1 MTATF
6 KAQWAE
12 HGAWRRDFCFLLRL
26 FAQWLKDN
34 ALLDA
39 AAQDRIKLLEQRVRT
54 EKLTVAFVAE
64 YSRGKSEL
72 INAIFFADFGRR
84 IMPTGAGRTTMC
96 PTEIAYD
103 PDAAPS
109 LRLLPIQTR
118 LQPLALDDWRQTPEA
133 WTCLELD
140 VNDADHLA
148 RSMERVTET
157 IQVTEQDAQA
167 LGLWHAQ
174 TPQGQWVIDAQGL
187 VQVPKWRHALMNIE
201 HPLLKQGLV
210 ILDTPGLNA
219 LGAEP
224 ELTIGLLEQ
233 AQAHVFMLSADSG
246 VSKSDLAIWREH
258 MAPHM
263 RQAIPTLVVLNKI
276 DTLWDE
282 LSSAAQ
288 IAQQISQQKARTAQ
302 ALGLEN
308 ESVVTVSAKKGLIAK
323 IGNNPELLE
332 KSGLLQIEAILAQGV
347 LGERQRMV
355 REGLKFDIS
364 DLRASLLGT
373 LDAQDR
379 DLQAQRLELNSL
391 HGKSHFVLCQ
401 MRGRITRE
409 QHRFEEA
416 STKMSAIKA
425 VYRKLFNNI
434 LEQVQPQDLIRE
446 MQTLADALSRP
457 GLKWDVKKIYGDTF
471 ERLQK
476 RAQSLQTITQ
486 DLQALQSSAFTQLN
500 AEYGFM
506 LQPLKLPDFSAYD
519 MDLELAK
526 RSHLAYVG
534 LRHSL
539 RLQRADFVGQIVRA
553 LFHRLNALQTAVRA
567 DAHQWRLSVL
577 AQIEAQTVLRRS
589 HFASRLESIEK
600 IERAAGGFD
609 QRLRDILE
617 REQQIKNLRQKLEDQ
632 VAHLS
637 AANDEALA
645 QTRSSPPLD

>member
-1 MTATF
+1 
-6 KAQWAE
+6 
-12 HGAWRRDFCFLLRL
+12 
-26 FAQWLKDN
+26 
-34 ALLDA
+34 
-39 AAQDRIKLLEQRVRT
+39 
-54 EKLTVAFVAE
+54 
-64 YSRGKSEL
+64 
-72 INAIFFADFGRR
+72 
-84 IMPTGAGRTTMC
+84 
-96 PTEIAYD
+96 
-103 PDAAPS
+103 
-109 LRLLPIQTR
+109 
-118 LQPLALDDWRQTPEA
+118 
-133 WTCLELD
+133 
-140 VNDADHLA
+140 
-148 RSMERVTET
+148 
-157 IQVTEQDAQA
+157 
-167 LGLWHAQ
+167 
-174 TPQGQWVIDAQGL
+174 
-187 VQVPKWRHALMNIE
+187 
-201 HPLLKQGLV
+201 
-210 ILDTPGLNA
+210 
-219 LGAEP
+219 
-224 ELTIGLLEQ
+224 
-233 AQAHVFMLSADSG
+233 
-246 VSKSDLAIWREH
+246 
-258 MAPHM
+258 
-263 RQAIPTLVVLNKI
+263 
-276 DTLWDE
+276 
-282 LSSAAQ
+282 
-288 IAQQISQQKARTAQ
+288 
-302 ALGLEN
+302 
-308 ESVVTVSAKKGLIAK
+308 
-323 IGNNPELLE
+323 
-332 KSGLLQIEAILAQGV
+332 
-347 LGERQRMV
+347 
-355 REGLKFDIS
+355 
-364 DLRASLLGT
+364 
-373 LDAQDR
+373 
-379 DLQAQRLELNSL
+379 
-391 HGKSHFVLCQ
+391 